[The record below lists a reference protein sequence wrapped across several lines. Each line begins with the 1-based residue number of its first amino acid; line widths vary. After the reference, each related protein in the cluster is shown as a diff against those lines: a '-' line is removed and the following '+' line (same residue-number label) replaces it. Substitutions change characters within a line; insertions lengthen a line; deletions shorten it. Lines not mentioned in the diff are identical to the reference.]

1 MRFLQSAMLLL
12 YYVVF
17 QFNSAVFLLAVAL
30 CYATFAVCK
39 VIFLVCS
46 VQVAVCNVPVA
57 LCNYDAVFIV
67 AIRNNAA
74 ASYNIHI
81 FMHPADDIGSQ
92 GFTIKKRK
100 SLSDE
105 EKREFDMH
113 VTTGK
118 VNQLNIEKTYLDNL
132 QDEDSV
138 ENDRN
143 HNERNENHHH
153 KKSRDNNNNDR
164 RRNNRRYDRRKFD
177 DRNYQDKKKKSVL
190 QKLFSFGKN

>member
-1 MRFLQSAMLLL
+1 MRG
-12 YYVVF
+12 VF
-17 QFNSAVFLLAVAL
+17 KKTEIISTEKN
-30 CYATFAVCK
+30 
-39 VIFLVCS
+39 
-46 VQVAVCNVPVA
+46 
-57 LCNYDAVFIV
+57 
-67 AIRNNAA
+67 
-74 ASYNIHI
+74 YNIHI

-105 EKREFDMH
+105 EKREFDMQ

-153 KKSRDNNNNDR
+153 HKKTRDNNNNDR

-177 DRNYQDKKKKSVL
+177 DRNYQDKKKKSFL
-190 QKLFSFGKN
+190 KKIFSVGSN